1 MTDPRGVPR
10 SCALPGEE
18 QPPRLAEWD
27 ALFAA
32 RLTVVSRPGPL
43 LLHLDLYG
51 GPGVGDRVRDL
62 VARES
67 ACCSFFTF
75 TLTEDRSDA
84 PGEDLD
90 RPHGTGEGTG
100 RGRIRL
106 GIAVDAAHEG
116 VVEAL
121 ATRARALIDRNPL
134 RGARRR
140 PIAPSDRPPAT
151 TDREPR

>member
-1 MTDPRGVPR
+1 M
-10 SCALPGEE
+10 
-18 QPPRLAEWD
+18 
-27 ALFAA
+27 
-32 RLTVVSRPGPL
+32 SRPGPL
-43 LLHLDLYG
+43 LLRLELDG

-67 ACCSFFTF
+67 ACCSFLAF

-90 RPHGTGEGTG
+90 RPHGTGDGTG
-100 RGRIRL
+100 RGGRIRL

-121 ATRARALIDRNPL
+121 ATRTRAFVARNSP

-140 PIAPSDRPPAT
+140 PVAPSSSRSDRPPVT
-151 TDREPR
+151 TDREHP

>member
-1 MTDPRGVPR
+1 MTDPRRVPR
-10 SCALPGEE
+10 SCTLPGEE
-18 QPPRLAEWD
+18 QPSRLAEWD
-27 ALFAA
+27 ALFAG
-32 RLTVVSRPGPL
+32 RLALVSRPGPL
-43 LLHLDLYG
+43 LLRLELDG

-67 ACCSFFTF
+67 ACCSFFAF

-90 RPHGTGEGTG
+90 RPPGTGDGTG
-100 RGRIRL
+100 RGGRIRL

-121 ATRARALIDRNPL
+121 ATRTRAFVDRNSPGVRAGGRSLRALP
-134 RGARRR
+134 GATGRR
-140 PIAPSDRPPAT
+140 
-151 TDREPR
+151 